1 MNANP
6 KDGFSVSLSKFHRK
20 SLHSQMANTSGCN
33 QLNDLP
39 NIPLPEL
46 KVRGLQSAKIKASP
60 KRSPHILKFYVH
72 DAQCILN
79 DPIKKAN
86 RRYENQSEYVF
97 VDTYLDALHVIAQE
111 EKKYKQGNG
120 QTIQSEEFSEQ
131 QISINPQ
138 PTLPNLPAQLM
149 RERMRVYAQS
159 QQKEPQSIESQLA
172 QRQPKKVI
180 KTATS
185 LMTKK
190 ILPNKLTVS
199 LSVHQAIPSI
209 KHKVSAKRWVMFTKQ
224 KNEKCFNKSVGWQ
237 EFQKG
242 EVASIT
248 KIMTCYTTLT
258 YLKEYN
264 IEPDQ
269 IKIKIPGHAECIDG
283 TSAFLNAGGIL
294 TIKQLLFAL
303 MLPSGNDAALV
314 LSFTIA
320 YLMILQKTEI
330 YQYNRYLKGA
340 IIDIEPQIER
350 NKKLL
355 KHTFLDQMNK
365 HAISIKM
372 ENTNYSSV
380 HGLNDEKNV
389 SCPNDISKLI
399 EKCIQLEVF
408 LEIIT
413 TKIFKT
419 HALTDKGGK
428 ATLYKWKNTNK
439 LLKKS
444 GWMGVK
450 TGVTPNA
457 GPCFTGYY
465 KNNDMEAIIVVL
477 NCSSMNQ
484 RFRDAE
490 VLLISALK

>member
-1 MNANP
+1 MNANS
-6 KDGFSVSLSKFHRK
+6 KDAFSASLSKFHRK
-20 SLHSQMANTSGCN
+20 SVHSQMANTSGCN
-33 QLNDLP
+33 QLNDGQ

-72 DAQCILN
+72 EAQCMLN

-111 EKKYKQGNG
+111 DKRYKQANG
-120 QTIQSEEFSEQ
+120 QTIQSDEFSEQ

-138 PTLPNLPAQLM
+138 PTLPNLPAQLI

-159 QQKEPQSIESQLA
+159 QQKEPQSKSQLA
-172 QRQPKKVI
+172 QRQPQKVI

-190 ILPNKLTVS
+190 IFPNKLTVS

-224 KNEKCFNKSVGWQ
+224 KNEKCFNKSIGWQ

-242 EVASIT
+242 EMASIT

-320 YLMILQKTEI
+320 YLMILQKTEV
-330 YQYNRYLKGA
+330 YQYNRHLKGT

-365 HAISIKM
+365 HASSIKM

-389 SCPNDISKLI
+389 SCPHDISKLI
-399 EKCIQLEVF
+399 ERCIQLDVF

-428 ATLYKWKNTNK
+428 STLYKWKNTNK

-465 KNNDMEAIIVVL
+465 KNDNLEAIIVVL

-490 VLLISALK
+490 VLLVSALK